1 MELYLDNE
9 IDKKLSSLYPKEVLE
24 NAKIGVIDYLG
35 MNITEEKDSDI
46 IFKIYYD
53 DLHSREEYETKY
65 KNDPLIDFLYE
76 RDMVFFLEIVRDK
89 DNTECTRFNV
99 GLKNLTNDNVL
110 ALFAWMEENISFF
123 PKYKDEIFKLSEIKR
138 YLDEGYKYSSF
149 FFIGIVKNETGVVQ
163 VLKCYWLNKNREP
176 HKIFSDENHLNFL
189 ENCGVEKFKELIPLT
204 KEAIKNCGRHLCM
217 TGIDYNAECSEK
229 HKLYVDYPTDVY
241 GGLIKTFPDNEEL
254 KKKIILIR
262 DWHEIHNEFYCDGF
276 TIGKD
281 MENKLVLNIYFKF
294 KKESQK

>member
-1 MELYLDNE
+1 MKLYLDNE
-9 IDKKLSSLYPKEVLE
+9 IDKKLSELYPKEVIE

-35 MNITEEKDSDI
+35 MNITEYKDSDI

-53 DLHSREEYETKY
+53 DGHSREEYETKY

-76 RDMVFFLEIVRDK
+76 KNMVYFLEIVRDK

-99 GLKNLTNDNVL
+99 GLKNLTNENVMS
-110 ALFAWMEENISFF
+110 LFAWLEKNVSFF
-123 PKYKDEIFKLSEIKR
+123 AKYKDEILKLSEIKR
-138 YLDEGYKYSSF
+138 YMNEDYKYSSF
-149 FFIGIVKNETGVVQ
+149 FFIGIVKDETGIK

-176 HKIFSDENHLNFL
+176 HEIFNDDYHLKFL
-189 ENCGVEKFKELIPLT
+189 EESGIKQFQELIPLT

-217 TGIDYNAECSEK
+217 TGIDYNSECSEK

-241 GGLIKTFPDNEEL
+241 GGLLKTFPENEEL

-262 DWHEIHNEFYCDGF
+262 DWHEIHDEFYCDGF

-281 MENKLVLNIYFKF
+281 SENKLVLNIYFKF
-294 KKESQK
+294 KKNYEG